1 MQIEHMTYSQKEYMD
16 HFRLP
21 YFPRNHRTPT
31 TRQQAEAIIRAAQE
45 RAGLWGEDAKKAQ
58 MAKYQKDVSI
68 TFRSSYDR
76 NRGNKGL
83 NK

>member
-1 MQIEHMTYSQKEYMD
+1 MKEPLMTAEQKQYMD

-31 TRQQAEAIIRAAQE
+31 TQKQADAIILAAQQ
-45 RAGLWGEDAKKAQ
+45 RAGLWGEDAQKSQ

-68 TFRSSYDR
+68 TFISSYDK
-76 NRGNKGL
+76 NRGNKGI